1 MLKIYEQVKAAL
13 WEMFQLFPPRNGQ
26 ILVIGCSTSEIIGAR
41 IGSAS
46 NMEVAE
52 EVYQAISEAKDVFN
66 IRLSFQCCEHLNRAI
81 VVEREIQ
88 LKHGWEEVLA
98 IPKPHAG
105 GALAAY
111 AYTQMRDPCLVSSI
125 LADYGMDIGDTLIG
139 MHLKRVAIP
148 VRVKIK
154 TVGQA
159 NLVLARTRP
168 PYTGG
173 KRAEYPEEKR
183 VK

>member
-1 MLKIYEQVKAAL
+1 LKIHLQVKEAL
-13 WEMFQLFPPRNGQ
+13 SEMFQLFPPREGQ
-26 ILVIGCSTSEIIGAR
+26 ILIVGCSTSEILGAR
-41 IGSAS
+41 IGTAS
-46 NMEVAE
+46 NLQVAE
-52 EVYQAISEAKDVFN
+52 EVFGALLETQETFSFKLA
-66 IRLSFQCCEHLNRAI
+66 FQCCEHLNRA
-81 VVEREIQ
+81 VLVERELQI
-88 LKHGWEEVLA
+88 KHCWDEVLA

-111 AYTQMRDPCLVSSI
+111 AYTQMRSPCLISSI

-139 MHLKRVAIP
+139 MHLRRVAVP
-148 VRVKIK
+148 VRVSIK

-173 KRAEYPEEKR
+173 KRAEYPEER
-183 VK
+183 G